1 MCGAP
6 KSRGRKSTP
15 SSPIG
20 KDNDPLSGD
29 RDFSRSPGW
38 TRIEYR
44 LSDFVPGDSMPTR
57 TPSALWAQQFRRSP
71 ESKTSLQHQ
80 IRQML
85 VAAILDGQLPPDAAL
100 PSSRELADQL
110 GVARNTVVLA
120 YQMLVE
126 EGYLLSRER
135 SGHFVNP
142 GMLAGLHGVTAKQPA
157 RAVSDNAAETA
168 QPSWQKR
175 IVRPPTA
182 QRNIVKPANWQN
194 YAFPFIYGQF
204 DQSLFPTGDW
214 RECCMKALSIMEI
227 RNWAPD
233 LIERDDESLIQQ
245 IRTRVLPRRGVFAMP
260 EEIIVTNGCQQALY
274 LVADLLCGKHTTVGF
289 ENPGYPDARNIFEN
303 RNAHLLELPVDSN
316 GIDPVELSEPL
327 ARCDY
332 VYVTPSHQCPTT
344 ATMPIERRRALL
356 ELAQQHDFIII
367 EDDYESENT
376 FSGTP
381 HPALKSLDS
390 ADRVIYVGSLSKTF
404 APGLRLGY
412 VVGPRELIRELR
424 ALRRLMTRHPVA
436 YIQRA
441 FATFL
446 ALGHHDALLR
456 RLAHAYKERAQALM
470 AALDAHLPEARYVPV
485 SGGASCWVEGPPW
498 LDATRLAEDAQEA
511 GILIEPGGVFFAGE
525 GESSRY
531 FRMGFSAIQ
540 LEKIEPGVR
549 ALAQVVRQQQPT

>member
-1 MCGAP
+1 
-6 KSRGRKSTP
+6 
-15 SSPIG
+15 
-20 KDNDPLSGD
+20 
-29 RDFSRSPGW
+29 
-38 TRIEYR
+38 
-44 LSDFVPGDSMPTR
+44 MPNR
-57 TPSALWAQQFRRSP
+57 TPTALWAQQFRRSSA
-71 ESKTSLQHQ
+71 SKTSLQDQ

-120 YQMLVE
+120 YQMLVDD
-126 EGYLLSRER
+126 GYLISRER

-142 GMLAGLHGVTAKQPA
+142 QMLGGRSGFASTPATAGGEA
-157 RAVSDNAAETA
+157 
-168 QPSWQKR
+168 PSRPIWRQR
-175 IVRPPTA
+175 IAHPPSA
-182 QRNIVKPANWQN
+182 QRNIVKPANWQH
-194 YAFPFIYGQF
+194 YEFPFIYGQF
-204 DQSLFPTGDW
+204 DQSLFPANDW

-245 IRTRVLPRRGVFAMP
+245 IRTRVLPRRGVFAAA
-260 EEIIVTNGCQQALY
+260 EEIVITNGCQQALY
-274 LVADLLCGKHTTVGF
+274 LIADLLCDEDTTVGF

-303 RNAHLLELPVDSN
+303 RNARLLPLPVDGN
-316 GIDPVELSEPL
+316 GIAPDALGETL

-356 ELAQQHDFIII
+356 DCAQQHDFVIV

-381 HPALKSLDS
+381 HPALKSLDT

-424 ALRRLMTRHPVA
+424 ALRRLMVRHPVA

-456 RLAHAYKERAQALM
+456 RLAHAYNERSQALM
-470 AALDAHLPEARYVPV
+470 AALDAHLPDARYVRV
-485 SGGASCWVEGPPW
+485 TGGASCWVEGPLW
-498 LDATRLAEDAQEA
+498 LDATRLAADAQA
-511 GILIEPGGVFFAGE
+511 LGVLIEPGSVFFTNDDEAR
-525 GESSRY
+525 RY
-531 FRMGFSAIQ
+531 FRMGFSAIP
-540 LEKIEPGVR
+540 LDKIEPGVR
-549 ALAQVVRQQQPT
+549 ALAQCVRAQQAGDI

>member
-1 MCGAP
+1 
-6 KSRGRKSTP
+6 
-15 SSPIG
+15 
-20 KDNDPLSGD
+20 
-29 RDFSRSPGW
+29 
-38 TRIEYR
+38 
-44 LSDFVPGDSMPTR
+44 MPTR
-57 TPSALWAQQFRRSP
+57 APSALWVQQFRRSP
-71 ESKTSLQHQ
+71 APKTSLQHQ
-80 IRQML
+80 IREML
-85 VAAILDGQLPPDAAL
+85 VAAILDGQLPPDSAL

-126 EGYLLSRER
+126 ESYLVSRER

-142 GMLAGLHGVTAKQPA
+142 AMLEGLHGLTARRPDAADADVVARERETPA
-157 RAVSDNAAETA
+157 
-168 QPSWQKR
+168 PPLWHKR
-175 IVRPPTA
+175 IARPPSA

-194 YAFPFIYGQF
+194 YDYPFIYGQF
-204 DQSLFPTGDW
+204 DQSLFPTSDW

-245 IRTRVLPRRGVFAMP
+245 IRTRVLPRRGVFARAD
-260 EEIIVTNGCQQALY
+260 EIVVTNGCQQALY
-274 LVADLLCGKHTTVGF
+274 LIADLLCAKRSTVGV
-289 ENPGYPDARNIFEN
+289 ENPGYPDARNIFLN
-303 RNAHLLELPVDSN
+303 RDARLLELPVDAE
-316 GIDPVELSEPL
+316 GIDPARSAATL

-344 ATMPIERRRALL
+344 ATMPVARRRALL
-356 ELAQQHDFIII
+356 ELAQRHDFVVI

-381 HPALKSLDS
+381 HPALKSLDD

-412 VVGPRELIRELR
+412 VVGPPALVRELR
-424 ALRRLMTRHPVA
+424 ALRRLMVRHPVA

-456 RLAHAYKERAQALM
+456 RLAHAYRERAQALM
-470 AALDAHLPEARYVPV
+470 AALDAHLPDARYVPV
-485 SGGASCWVEGPPW
+485 GGGASCWVEGPPW
-498 LDATRLAEDAQEA
+498 LDAARAAADAREA

-525 GESSRY
+525 AERSAC
-531 FRMGFSAIQ
+531 FRMGFSAIK
-540 LEKIEPGVR
+540 LERIEPGVR
-549 ALAQVVRQQQPT
+549 ALAQVVRRQSA

>member
-1 MCGAP
+1 
-6 KSRGRKSTP
+6 
-15 SSPIG
+15 
-20 KDNDPLSGD
+20 
-29 RDFSRSPGW
+29 
-38 TRIEYR
+38 
-44 LSDFVPGDSMPTR
+44 MPTR

-80 IRQML
+80 IREML
-85 VAAILDGQLPPDAAL
+85 VASILDGQLPPDAAL
-100 PSSRELADQL
+100 PSSRELAEQL

-126 EGYLLSRER
+126 EGYLVSRER

-142 GMLAGLHGVTAKQPA
+142 AMLEGLHGVTVQKQA
-157 RAVSDNAAETA
+157 QQRVHQREQQRADQAVAVEPNGAASPLSPVWKSRI
-168 QPSWQKR
+168 QRSPS
-175 IVRPPTA
+175 A

-194 YAFPFIYGQF
+194 YAYPFIYGQF
-204 DQSLFPTGDW
+204 DQSLFPTNDW
-214 RECCMKALSIMEI
+214 RECCLKALSIMEI

-260 EEIIVTNGCQQALY
+260 EEIIITNGCQQALY
-274 LVADLLCGKHTTVGF
+274 LIADLLFGKNTTVGF
-289 ENPGYPDARNIFEN
+289 ENPGYPDARNIFVN
-303 RNAHLLELPVDSN
+303 RKANLLELPVDRE
-316 GIDPVELSEPL
+316 GIDPVRQADSL

-332 VYVTPSHQCPTT
+332 VFVTPSHQCPTT

-356 ELAQQHDFIII
+356 ELAQQHDFVII

-381 HPALKSLDS
+381 HPALKSLDT

-412 VVGPRELIRELR
+412 VVGPPELVRELR
-424 ALRRLMTRHPVA
+424 ALRRLMVRHPVA

-456 RLAHAYKERAQALM
+456 RLAHAYKERARVLM
-470 AALDAHLPEARYVPV
+470 AALDTHLPEVRYVPIG
-485 SGGASCWVEGPPW
+485 GGASCWVQGPPW
-498 LDATRLAEDAQEA
+498 LDSARLADDAREA
-511 GILIEPGGVFFAGE
+511 GILIEPGGVFFADE
-525 GESSRY
+525 VEHSPW
-531 FRMGFSAIQ
+531 FRMGFSAIE
-540 LEKIEPGVR
+540 LDKIEPGVR
-549 ALAQVVRQQQPT
+549 ALAQVVRLQRPA

>member
-1 MCGAP
+1 
-6 KSRGRKSTP
+6 
-15 SSPIG
+15 
-20 KDNDPLSGD
+20 
-29 RDFSRSPGW
+29 
-38 TRIEYR
+38 
-44 LSDFVPGDSMPTR
+44 MPTR

-80 IRQML
+80 IREML
-85 VAAILDGQLPPDAAL
+85 VASILNGQLPPDSAL
-100 PSSRELADQL
+100 PSSRELAEQL

-126 EGYLLSRER
+126 EGYLVSRER

-142 GMLAGLHGVTAKQPA
+142 AMLEGLHGVTVQPPD
-157 RAVSDNAAETA
+157 VVKAERSGA
-168 QPSWQKR
+168 LAPPAWKSR

-194 YAFPFIYGQF
+194 YAYPFIYGQF
-204 DQSLFPTGDW
+204 DQSLFPTNDW
-214 RECCMKALSIMEI
+214 RECCLKALSIMEI

-260 EEIIVTNGCQQALY
+260 EEIIITNGCQQALY
-274 LVADLLCGKHTTVGF
+274 LVADLLCGKNTTVGF
-289 ENPGYPDARNIFEN
+289 ENPGYPDARNIFVN
-303 RNAHLLELPVDSN
+303 RNARLLELPVDSE
-316 GIDPVELSEPL
+316 GIDPVRLGDSL

-332 VYVTPSHQCPTT
+332 VFVTPSHQCPTT
-344 ATMPIERRRALL
+344 ATMPVARRRALL
-356 ELAQQHDFIII
+356 ELAQQHDFVII

-381 HPALKSLDS
+381 HPALKSLDT

-412 VVGPRELIRELR
+412 VVGSQELVRELR
-424 ALRRLMTRHPVA
+424 ALRRLMVRHPVA

-456 RLAHAYKERAQALM
+456 RLAHAYKERARTLM
-470 AALDAHLPEARYVPV
+470 AALDTHLPEVRYVPV
-485 SGGASCWVEGPPW
+485 AGGASCWVQGPAW
-498 LDATRLAEDAQEA
+498 LDAARLAEDAREA
-511 GILIEPGGVFFAGE
+511 GILIEPGGVFFADE
-525 GESSRY
+525 AEHSPW
-531 FRMGFSAIQ
+531 FRMGFSAIK

-549 ALAQVVRQQQPT
+549 ALAQVVRLQQPA

>member
-1 MCGAP
+1 
-6 KSRGRKSTP
+6 
-15 SSPIG
+15 
-20 KDNDPLSGD
+20 
-29 RDFSRSPGW
+29 
-38 TRIEYR
+38 
-44 LSDFVPGDSMPTR
+44 MPTR

-71 ESKTSLQHQ
+71 ESKTGLQHQ
-80 IRQML
+80 IREML
-85 VAAILDGQLPPDAAL
+85 VASILDGQLPPESAL
-100 PSSRELADQL
+100 PSSRELAEQL

-126 EGYLLSRER
+126 EGYLVSRER

-142 GMLAGLHGVTAKQPA
+142 GMLEGLHGVTARPPAQQPA
-157 RAVSDNAAETA
+157 AVKPHGAEPSAA
-168 QPSWQKR
+168 PDWKSR
-175 IVRPPTA
+175 ISRPPSA

-194 YAFPFIYGQF
+194 YAYPFIYGQF
-204 DQSLFPTGDW
+204 DQSLFPTNDW
-214 RECCMKALSIMEI
+214 RECCLKALSIMEI

-260 EEIIVTNGCQQALY
+260 EEIIITNGCQQALY
-274 LVADLLCGKHTTVGF
+274 LIADLLCGKNTTVGF
-289 ENPGYPDARNIFEN
+289 ENPGYPDARNIFVN
-303 RNAHLLELPVDSN
+303 RNTRLLELPVDGE
-316 GIDPVELSEPL
+316 GIDPVRLRDSL

-332 VYVTPSHQCPTT
+332 VFVTPSHQCPTT
-344 ATMPIERRRALL
+344 ATMPIARRRALL
-356 ELAQQHDFIII
+356 ELAQQHDFVII

-381 HPALKSLDS
+381 HPALKSLDT

-412 VVGPRELIRELR
+412 VVGPQELVRELR
-424 ALRRLMTRHPVA
+424 ALRRLMIRHPSA

-456 RLAHAYKERAQALM
+456 RLAHAYKERARALM
-470 AALDAHLPEARYVPV
+470 AALDAHLPEVRYVPIG
-485 SGGASCWVEGPPW
+485 GGASCWVQGPPW
-498 LDATRLAEDAQEA
+498 LDAARLADAAREA
-511 GILIEPGGVFFAGE
+511 GILIEPGGVFFADE
-525 GESSRY
+525 TEHSPW
-531 FRMGFSAIQ
+531 FRMGFSAIK

-549 ALAQVVRQQQPT
+549 ALAQVVRQLRPA

>member
-1 MCGAP
+1 M
-6 KSRGRKSTP
+6 
-15 SSPIG
+15 PI
-20 KDNDPLSGD
+20 
-29 RDFSRSPGW
+29 
-38 TRIEYR
+38 
-44 LSDFVPGDSMPTR
+44 R

-80 IRQML
+80 IREML
-85 VAAILDGQLPPDAAL
+85 VACILDGQLPPDSAL
-100 PSSRELADQL
+100 PSSRELAEQL

-126 EGYLLSRER
+126 EGYLVSRER

-142 GMLAGLHGVTAKQPA
+142 SMLEGLHGVTVQQRMPPSDIGKPA
-157 RAVSDNAAETA
+157 RLASGAPPAWNA
-168 QPSWQKR
+168 R
-175 IVRPPTA
+175 IVRPPSA

-194 YAFPFIYGQF
+194 YAYPFIYGQF
-204 DQSLFPTGDW
+204 DQSLFPTNDW
-214 RECCMKALSIMEI
+214 RECCLKALSIMEI

-245 IRTRVLPRRGVFAMP
+245 IRTRVLPRRGVFAAP
-260 EEIIVTNGCQQALY
+260 EEIIITNGCQQALY
-274 LVADLLCGKHTTVGF
+274 LVADLLCGKRTTVGF
-289 ENPGYPDARNIFEN
+289 ENPGYPDARNIFVN
-303 RNAHLLELPVDSN
+303 RNAQLLELPVDSE
-316 GIDPVELSEPL
+316 GIDPVRLRDSL

-332 VYVTPSHQCPTT
+332 VFVTPSHQCPTT
-344 ATMPIERRRALL
+344 ATMPVARRTALL
-356 ELAQQHDFIII
+356 ELAQQHDFVII

-381 HPALKSLDS
+381 HPALKSLDR

-412 VVGPRELIRELR
+412 VVGPQELVRELR
-424 ALRRLMTRHPVA
+424 SLRRLMVRHPVA

-456 RLAHAYKERAQALM
+456 RLAQAYRERARALT
-470 AALDAHLPEARYVPV
+470 AALDAHLPEVRYVPIG
-485 SGGASCWVEGPPW
+485 GGASCWVQGPPW
-498 LDATRLAEDAQEA
+498 LDAARLADDAREA
-511 GILIEPGGVFFAGE
+511 GILIEPGGVFFADDAE
-525 GESSRY
+525 RSPW
-531 FRMGFSAIQ
+531 FRMGFSAIK

-549 ALAQVVRQQQPT
+549 ALAEVVHQQRPL

>member
-1 MCGAP
+1 M
-6 KSRGRKSTP
+6 P
-15 SSPIG
+15 S
-20 KDNDPLSGD
+20 
-29 RDFSRSPGW
+29 
-38 TRIEYR
+38 
-44 LSDFVPGDSMPTR
+44 R
-57 TPSALWAQQFRRSP
+57 TPTALWAQQFKRSST
-71 ESKTSLQHQ
+71 SKTSLQDQ

-85 VAAILDGQLPPDAAL
+85 VAAILDGQLSPNVAL

-110 GVARNTVVLA
+110 GVARNTVVLS

-142 GMLAGLHGVTAKQPA
+142 EILRGRSSVAATPPAQAVPLDGEAPA
-157 RAVSDNAAETA
+157 RPVWRQRIANP
-168 QPSWQKR
+168 PSQ
-175 IVRPPTA
+175 
-182 QRNIVKPANWQN
+182 QRNIVKPANWQH
-194 YAFPFIYGQF
+194 YEFPFIYGQF
-204 DQSLFPTGDW
+204 DQSLFPTNDW
-214 RECCMKALSIMEI
+214 RECCMKSLSIMEI

-233 LIERDDESLIQQ
+233 LIERDDESLVQQ

-260 EEIIVTNGCQQALY
+260 DEIIITNGCQQALY
-274 LVADLLCGKHTTVGF
+274 LIADLLCGEGTTVGF
-289 ENPGYPDARNIFEN
+289 ENPGYPDARNIFDN
-303 RNAHLLELPVDSN
+303 RKARLLPLRVDNHGIAPDELEDS
-316 GIDPVELSEPL
+316 L

-344 ATMPIERRRALL
+344 ATMPLERRRTLL
-356 ELAQQHDFIII
+356 ECAQRHDFVIV

-424 ALRRLMTRHPVA
+424 ALRRLMVRHPVG
-436 YIQRA
+436 YVQRA

-456 RLAHAYKERAQALM
+456 RLAHAYRERSQALM
-470 AALDAHLPEARYVPV
+470 AALDAHLPQARYVPIT
-485 SGGASCWVEGPPW
+485 GGASSWVEGPPW
-498 LDATRLAEDAQEA
+498 LDAERLAADAQA
-511 GILIEPGGVFFAGE
+511 VGVLIEPGGVFFMNDDTDAR
-525 GESSRY
+525 RY
-531 FRMGFSAIQ
+531 FRMGFSAIAS
-540 LEKIEPGVR
+540 EKIEPGVR
-549 ALAQVVRQQQPT
+549 ALAQCVHAQHRTG

>member
-1 MCGAP
+1 
-6 KSRGRKSTP
+6 
-15 SSPIG
+15 
-20 KDNDPLSGD
+20 
-29 RDFSRSPGW
+29 
-38 TRIEYR
+38 
-44 LSDFVPGDSMPTR
+44 MPNR
-57 TPSALWAQQFRRSP
+57 TPTALWAQQFRRSSA
-71 ESKTSLQHQ
+71 SKTSLQDQ

-120 YQMLVE
+120 YQMLVD
-126 EGYLLSRER
+126 EGYLISRER

-142 GMLAGLHGVTAKQPA
+142 QMLEGRPGFAASPA
-157 RAVSDNAAETA
+157 ADSGDA
-168 QPSWQKR
+168 PSRPIWRQR
-175 IVRPPTA
+175 IAHPPSA
-182 QRNIVKPANWQN
+182 QRNIVKPANWQH
-194 YAFPFIYGQF
+194 YEFPFIYGQF
-204 DQSLFPTGDW
+204 DQSLFPANDW

-245 IRTRVLPRRGVFAMP
+245 IRTRVLPRRGVFAAA
-260 EEIIVTNGCQQALY
+260 EEIVITNGCQQALY
-274 LVADLLCGKHTTVGF
+274 LIADLLCDEDTTVGF

-303 RNAHLLELPVDSN
+303 RNARLLPLPVDSN
-316 GIDPVELSEPL
+316 GIAPDALGESL

-344 ATMPIERRRALL
+344 ATMPVERRRALL
-356 ELAQQHDFIII
+356 DCARQHDFVIV

-381 HPALKSLDS
+381 HPALKSLDT

-412 VVGPRELIRELR
+412 VVGPRELVRELR
-424 ALRRLMTRHPVA
+424 ALRRLMVRHPVA

-456 RLAHAYKERAQALM
+456 RLAHAYSERSQALM
-470 AALDAHLPEARYVPV
+470 AALDAHLPEARYVRV
-485 SGGASCWVEGPPW
+485 TGGASCWVEGPLW
-498 LDATRLAEDAQEA
+498 LDAARLAVDAQA
-511 GILIEPGGVFFAGE
+511 VGVLIEPGSVFFTNDDDAR
-525 GESSRY
+525 RY
-531 FRMGFSAIQ
+531 FRMGFSAIP

-549 ALAQVVRQQQPT
+549 ALAQCVRAQQPGG

>member
-1 MCGAP
+1 M
-6 KSRGRKSTP
+6 P
-15 SSPIG
+15 S
-20 KDNDPLSGD
+20 
-29 RDFSRSPGW
+29 
-38 TRIEYR
+38 
-44 LSDFVPGDSMPTR
+44 R
-57 TPSALWAQQFRRSP
+57 TPTALWAQQFQRSSG
-71 ESKTSLQHQ
+71 SKTSLQDQ

-85 VAAILDGQLPPDAAL
+85 VAAILDGQLVPDVAL

-110 GVARNTVVLA
+110 GVARNTVVLS

-126 EGYLLSRER
+126 EGYLISRER

-142 GMLAGLHGVTAKQPA
+142 EMLRGLPRFGTTAPA
-157 RAVSDNAAETA
+157 ASGATETEVIGRPLWRQRIA
-168 QPSWQKR
+168 HPPSG
-175 IVRPPTA
+175 
-182 QRNIVKPANWQN
+182 QRNIVKPANWQH
-194 YAFPFIYGQF
+194 YEFPFIYGQF
-204 DQSLFPTGDW
+204 DQSLFPTNDW

-245 IRTRVLPRRGVFAMP
+245 IRTRVLPRRGVFAAP
-260 EEIIVTNGCQQALY
+260 EEIIITNGCQQALY
-274 LVADLLCGKHTTVGF
+274 LIADLLCDEDTTVGF

-303 RNAHLLELPVDSN
+303 RNAQLLPLQVDSQ
-316 GIDPVELSEPL
+316 GIAPEALGDAL

-332 VYVTPSHQCPTT
+332 LYVTPSHQCPTT

-356 ELAQQHDFIII
+356 ECAQQHDFVIV

-381 HPALKSLDS
+381 HPALKSLDT

-424 ALRRLMTRHPVA
+424 ALRRLMVRHPVG
-436 YIQRA
+436 YVQRA

-456 RLAHAYKERAQALM
+456 RLAHAYRERAQALM
-470 AALDAHLPEARYVPV
+470 AALDAHLPEVRYVPIT
-485 SGGASCWVEGPPW
+485 GGASSWVEGPGW
-498 LDATRLAEDAQEA
+498 LDAERLAADAQA
-511 GILIEPGGVFFAGE
+511 VGVVIEPGNVFFMNDDVDAR
-525 GESSRY
+525 RY
-531 FRMGFSAIQ
+531 FRMGFSAIA
-540 LEKIEPGVR
+540 LDRIERGVI
-549 ALAQVVRQQQPT
+549 ALAQCLRAQRPV